1 MTNFTSDI
9 IAKAK
14 SARSGELLIPA
25 KANNVELILSP

>member
-14 SARSGELLIPA
+14 SARSGEERLIPA
-25 KANNVELILSP
+25 KANNVELI